1 MSKLSKSAKKDRRAL
16 YHAIDCMAGQHN
28 DLHAVDPYT
37 PKAAKKLRRDVK
49 RLEYLMQDVCEM
61 DRDDAQHYWWMEFDA
76 ITDYV
81 GYAEPCHPDFVGFDM
96 TEDMK
101 RDD

>member
-1 MSKLSKSAKKDRRAL
+1 MPKFSKSAKKDRRAL
-16 YHAIDCMAGQHN
+16 YHAIDCMVGQHN
-28 DLHAVDPYT
+28 ALHEENPYT
-37 PKAAKKLRRDVK
+37 KKQSKKLRRDVK

-61 DRDDAQHYWWMEFDA
+61 DRDESNHYWWMEFDA

-81 GYAEPCHPDFVGFDM
+81 GYAEPNFGFIDM
-96 TEDMK
+96 TEEMK